1 MDTIEIKEDC
11 KVIAANKAMLNDSYF
26 NDVSMQNV
34 KITNANLSGL
44 EIENAQI
51 GGAFIHNIGM
61 PPTGHSMYDPK
72 AEHRP
77 VRFEDCNLVNSSFDN
92 CNLSGVSIIDCNI
105 KGLTINGV
113 LIEELLNKD
122 GNV

>member
-11 KVIAANKAMLNDSYF
+11 KVIAANRAMLNNSYF

-34 KITNANLSGL
+34 KIINTNLSGL

-61 PPTGHSMYDPK
+61 PPKGHPY
-72 AEHRP
+72 
-77 VRFEDCNLVNSSFDN
+77 VRSENKTAA
-92 CNLSGVSIIDCNI
+92 GSI
-105 KGLTINGV
+105 
-113 LIEELLNKD
+113 
-122 GNV
+122 